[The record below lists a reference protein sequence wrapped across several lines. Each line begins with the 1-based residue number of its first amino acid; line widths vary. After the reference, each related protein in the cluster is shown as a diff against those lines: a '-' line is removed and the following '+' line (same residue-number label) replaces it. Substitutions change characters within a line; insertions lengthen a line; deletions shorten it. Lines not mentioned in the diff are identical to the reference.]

1 METRDAPDPPRRH
14 PDAPAPGTPLP
25 CHFHLC
31 YGCGEHPLGLRMQLF
46 AGAGV
51 AVEGKF
57 VVTEHHQGA
66 PGLAHGG
73 LLAASMDELLGSL
86 NWLLMAPAVTAKL
99 EVDFCRPVPVGTEL
113 GLRAEVTGTHGRKIF
128 ATGEARFE
136 GGTGDVAFRGAGL
149 FVQVPPEHF
158 TRHGREEDV
167 AAAKEVRADGG
178 VGQPWLEVN
187 P

>member
-1 METRDAPDPPRRH
+1 MDTRDAPAQPERH
-14 PDAPAPGTPLP
+14 PDAPAAGTALP

-46 AGAGV
+46 AGDGV
-51 AVEGKF
+51 SVDGRF

-99 EVDFCRPVPVGTEL
+99 GVDFLRPVPVGTEL
-113 GLRAEVTGTHGRKIF
+113 GLHAEVTAIAGRKVH
-128 ATGEARFE
+128 AVGEARFDAGAGE
-136 GGTGDVAFRGAGL
+136 VAFRGTGL
-149 FVQVPPEHF
+149 FVKVSSEHF
-158 TRHGREEDV
+158 ARHGRDEDV
-167 AAAKEVRADGG
+167 AAARERRADGRAG
-178 VGQPWLEVN
+178 EAWLEVN